1 MEASSQARSA
11 TAPFDPAAAARALL
25 QARAARACVPW
36 RAVAPGS
43 VAQAHAVQD
52 ATAAVLGIGGWKVG
66 APAPEAQPHC
76 APLPPAGLL
85 PSGAALGHGWS
96 LRGIA
101 VEVALRLGRDLVAAE
116 LPARAT
122 LQAAVEAVLPAVEV
136 VETRL
141 ADWRDSLP
149 LAQLADLQSHGALV
163 LGAPARLRPCDLD
176 LRRLVAYLAF
186 DGQPVAS
193 ARGAHPVG
201 DVWQL
206 LGWLA
211 VHCTRRGLPL
221 RAGQVVTTG
230 SCSGLLF
237 APEGA
242 KVDAELRGVGRVG
255 LRF

>member
-1 MEASSQARSA
+1 MRTRNPAA
-11 TAPFDPAAAARALL
+11 TTLAAAACARTLLRSRATHE
-25 QARAARACVPW
+25 RVPS
-36 RAVAPGS
+36 AS
-43 VAQAHAVQD
+43 VTPADMAQAYAVQD
-52 ATAAVLGIGGWKVG
+52 ALASQLGVAGWKVG
-66 APAPEAQPHC
+66 APAPEAEPAC
-76 APLPPAGLL
+76 APLPPDAMRS
-85 PSGAALGHGWS
+85 SGCRLQGPHWS
-96 LRGIA
+96 LRGIE
-101 VEVALRLGRDLVAAE
+101 VEVALRLGRDLEASE
-116 LPARAT
+116 PPARAI
-122 LQAAVEAVLPAVEV
+122 LQQAVDCVLPALEV

-141 ADWRDSLP
+141 ADWRDSPP

-163 LGAPARLRPCDLD
+163 LGAPAPVRPADLALRSML
-176 LRRLVAYLAF
+176 AYLAF

-211 VHCTRRGLPL
+211 VHCTRRGTPL

-242 KVDAELRGVGRVG
+242 KVQAELSGLGRVM
-255 LRF
+255 LQF